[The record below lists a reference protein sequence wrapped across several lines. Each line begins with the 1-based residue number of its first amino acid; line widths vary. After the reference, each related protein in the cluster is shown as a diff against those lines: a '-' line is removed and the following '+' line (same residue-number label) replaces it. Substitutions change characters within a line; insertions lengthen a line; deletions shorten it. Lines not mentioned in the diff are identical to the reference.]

1 MWNIYGRWEWSGCV
15 FGRQRMIGVYTW
27 EVEWLGHIYG
37 RCIFDFLRNCP
48 LVLPWWESGKETTLP
63 KQGMWFDLWS
73 RKTPHA
79 RATGPV
85 HHGDG
90 SLHVPGPEPKL
101 MGLCGTL
108 PDAQATRASSWQPP
122 RPRAAAAAVPAPGAR
137 LRNERSHRQLCAA
150 TPERPPLPA
159 ARRESPRAA
168 VKTLTSRK

>member
-1 MWNIYGRWEWSGCV
+1 MV
-15 FGRQRMIGVYTW
+15 GVYTW
-27 EVEWLGHIYG
+27 EAEWLGHIYG

-101 MGLCGTL
+101 MGLCGTP

-137 LRNERSHRQLCAA
+137 LHNREATASCARQLRSG
-150 TPERPPLPA
+150 PRSPQLEGR
-159 ARRESPRAA
+159 ARVRQ
-168 VKTLTSRK
+168 